1 MRRAVLCLLLAWAMV
16 TLKPA
21 TRAHA
26 QAPAQEIK
34 EITLAQQ
41 FGAIFIPLMAMEN
54 LQLIEKQAA
63 ARGIGDLKINWA
75 KMAGPSVMVDAIIS
89 GNLHFS
95 AQGVPSLALMWDRTK
110 GSVGVKAISAVT
122 NTDIY
127 LNTRNPN
134 IKSIRDFTD
143 KDRIAVPSVKV
154 STQAL
159 FLQIAAEKEWG
170 PGQHGKLDHLTVGL
184 AHPDAI
190 IAVLNP
196 VGEITAHFATS
207 PFHEAEMKAG
217 LKTVT
222 SGYQIMGGEVSNL
235 VFVTTEK
242 FRAANPNVYA
252 AVVAAMDEAIAWT
265 NADKRRAARLYME
278 MTKEKKLTEDDVT
291 AIISA
296 PGFDFT
302 KVPKKTYTF
311 AEFLHRIG
319 TLKSKPESWKDL
331 YFAEAHGLAG
341 D

>member
-1 MRRAVLCLLLAWAMV
+1 MRRAVLCLVLALAMIA
-16 TLKPA
+16 LKPA
-21 TRAHA
+21 AKA
-26 QAPAQEIK
+26 EAQEIK

-63 ARGIGDLKINWA
+63 AQGIGDLKVNWA

-110 GSVGVKAISAVT
+110 GSVGVKAISAIT

-127 LNTRNPN
+127 LNTRNPS

-143 KDRIAVPSVKV
+143 KDRIALPSVKV

-184 AHPDAI
+184 AHPDALV
-190 IAVLNP
+190 AVLNP
-196 VGEITAHFATS
+196 MGEITTHFATS
-207 PFHEAEMKAG
+207 PFHETEMKAG
-217 LKTVT
+217 FKTVT
-222 SGYQIMGGEVSNL
+222 SGYEIMGGPVSNL

-242 FRAANPNVYA
+242 FRTANPKVYA
-252 AVVAAMDEAIAWT
+252 VVVAAMDEAIAWT
-265 NADKRRAARLYME
+265 NADKRRAAKLYME
-278 MTKEKKLTEDDVT
+278 MTKEKKLSEDDVV
-291 AIISA
+291 ALISI

-302 KVPKKTYTF
+302 KEPKKTFKF
-311 AEFLHRIG
+311 AEFMHRIG
-319 TLKSKPESWKDL
+319 SLKSKPESWKDL
-331 YFAEAHGLAG
+331 YFAEAHGLPG

>member
-1 MRRAVLCLLLAWAMV
+1 MRQVVFAFAVAVVLL
-16 TLKPA
+16 TGRFTPA
-21 TRAHA
+21 AG
-26 QAPAQEIK
+26 QEVK
-34 EITLAQQ
+34 EIALAQQ

-54 LQLIEKQAA
+54 MQLIERQAQ
-63 ARGIGDLKINWA
+63 ARGIADLKVSWA
-75 KMAGPSVMVDAIIS
+75 KLAGPSVMVDAILS

-95 AQGVPSLALMWDRTK
+95 AQGVPSLSLMWDRTRT
-110 GSVGVKAISAVT
+110 GVGVKAVSAIT
-122 NTDIY
+122 NTEIY

-159 FLQIAAEKEWG
+159 FLQIAAEREWG
-170 PGQHGKLDHLTVGL
+170 VGQHTRLDHLTVGL

-190 IAVLNP
+190 AAVLNP
-196 VGEITAHFATS
+196 MSEISAHFATS

-242 FRAANPNVYA
+242 FRSGNPTVYA
-252 AVVAAMDEAIAWT
+252 AVVAALDEAIQWT
-265 NADKRRAARLYME
+265 NADKRRAAKLYME
-278 MTKEKKLTEDDVT
+278 MTKEKKLSEDDVV

-302 KVPKKTYTF
+302 KVPKKTFKF
-311 AEFLHRIG
+311 AEFMHHIG
-319 TLKSKPESWKDL
+319 ALKTKPESWKDL
-331 YFAEAHGLAG
+331 YFAEAHSLAG

>member
-1 MRRAVLCLLLAWAMV
+1 MRRLVPCLLLALGLVA
-16 TLKPA
+16 L
-21 TRAHA
+21 
-26 QAPAQEIK
+26 APTPSARAQEVK
-34 EITLAQQ
+34 EIALAQQ

-54 LQLIEKQAA
+54 MGLIEKQAA
-63 ARGIGDLKINWA
+63 ARGLGELKVTWA

-110 GSVGVKAISAVT
+110 SSVGVRAVSAIT

-134 IKSIRDFTD
+134 IQSIRDFTD

-170 PGQHGKLDHLTVGL
+170 PGQHTKLDHLTVGL
-184 AHPDAI
+184 AHPDALA
-190 IAVLNP
+190 AVLTP
-196 VGEITAHFATS
+196 VGELTAHFATS
-207 PFHEAEMKAG
+207 PFHETEMKAG

-222 SGYQIMGGEVSNL
+222 SGYKIMGGEVSNL

-242 FRAANPNVYA
+242 FRAANPKTYA
-252 AVVAAMDEAIAWT
+252 AVVAALDEAIAWT
-265 NADKRRAARLYME
+265 NADKRRAARLYMD
-278 MTKEKKLTEDDVT
+278 MTKEKKLSEDDVV

-302 KVPKKTYTF
+302 KVPKKTF
-311 AEFLHRIG
+311 KVAEFLHRIG
-319 TLKSKPESWKDL
+319 TVKTKPESWKDL
-331 YFAEAHGLAG
+331 YFSEAHGLNG

>member
-1 MRRAVLCLLLAWAMV
+1 MRQVVFALAVGVVLLAGRFS
-16 TLKPA
+16 PA
-21 TRAHA
+21 AS
-26 QAPAQEIK
+26 QEVK
-34 EITLAQQ
+34 EIAVAQQ

-54 LQLIEKQAA
+54 MQLIEKQAQ
-63 ARGIGDLKINWA
+63 ARGIGDLKVNWA
-75 KMAGPSVMVDAIIS
+75 KLAGPSVMVDAILS

-95 AQGVPSLALMWDRTK
+95 AQGVPSLSLMWDRTRT
-110 GSVGVKAISAVT
+110 GVGVKAVSAIT
-122 NTDIY
+122 NTEIY

-170 PGQHGKLDHLTVGL
+170 PGHHTRLDHLTVGL

-190 IAVLNP
+190 AAVLNP
-196 VGEITAHFATS
+196 MSEITSHFATS

-242 FRAANPNVYA
+242 FRAA
-252 AVVAAMDEAIAWT
+252 
-265 NADKRRAARLYME
+265 KLYME
-278 MTKEKKLTEDDVT
+278 MTKEKKLTEDDVV

-302 KVPKKTYTF
+302 KVPKKTFKF
-311 AEFLHRIG
+311 AEFMQHIG
-319 TLKSKPESWKDL
+319 ALKTKPESWKDL
-331 YFAEAHGLAG
+331 YFSEAHSLAG

>member
-1 MRRAVLCLLLAWAMV
+1 MRRMMLSLVAAACAA
-16 TLKPA
+16 A
-21 TRAHA
+21 TSV
-26 QAPAQEIK
+26 APARAQEVK
-34 EITLAQQ
+34 EIALAQQ

-54 LQLIEKQAA
+54 LKLIEKHAA
-63 ARGIGDLKINWA
+63 AQGVGDLKVNWA

-95 AQGVPSLALMWDRTK
+95 AQGVPSMALMWDRTK
-110 GSVGVKAISAVT
+110 SSVGVRAVSAIT

-184 AHPDAI
+184 AHPDALA
-190 IAVLNP
+190 AVLNP
-196 VGEITAHFATS
+196 QGEITSHFATS
-207 PFHEAEMKAG
+207 PFHETEMKAG
-217 LKTVT
+217 FKTVT
-222 SGYQIMGGEVSNL
+222 SGYQIMGGPVSNL

-242 FRAANPNVYA
+242 FRAANPKVYA
-252 AVVAAMDEAIAWT
+252 AVVGALDEAIAWT
-265 NADKRRAARLYME
+265 NADKRRAAKLYME
-278 MTKEKKLTEDDVT
+278 MTKERKLTEDDVV
-291 AIISA
+291 ALISV

-302 KVPKKTYTF
+302 KVPKKTFKF
-311 AEFLHRIG
+311 AEFMHRIG
-319 TLKSKPESWKDL
+319 SLKTKPESWKDL
-331 YFAEAHGLAG
+331 YFPEAHALGG

>member
-1 MRRAVLCLLLAWAMV
+1 MRRLALSLMLITALV
-16 TLKPA
+16 AGRPPTPA
-21 TRAHA
+21 A
-26 QAPAQEIK
+26 AQEVK
-34 EITLAQQ
+34 EIAVAQQ

-54 LQLIEKQAA
+54 LQLIEKQAT
-63 ARGIGDLKINWA
+63 ARGIGDIKVNWA
-75 KMAGPSVMVDAIIS
+75 KLAGPSVMVDAILS

-110 GSVGVKAISAVT
+110 GGVGVRAVSAIT

-134 IKSIRDFTD
+134 IKSIRDFTE

-170 PGQHGKLDHLTVGL
+170 PGQHARLDYMTVGL

-190 IAVLNP
+190 AAVLNP
-196 VGEITAHFATS
+196 MGEVSAHFATS

-217 LKTVT
+217 LRTVT

-235 VFVTTEK
+235 VFVTSEK
-242 FRAANPNVYA
+242 FRTANPNVYG
-252 AVVAAMDEAIAWT
+252 AVVAALDEAIAWT
-265 NADKRRAARLYME
+265 NADKRRAAKLYME
-278 MTKEKKLTEDDVT
+278 MTKEKKLSEDDVVG
-291 AIISA
+291 IISA

-302 KVPKKTYTF
+302 KVPKKTFKF
-311 AEFLHRIG
+311 AEFMHRIG
-319 TLKSKPESWKDL
+319 TLKTKPESWKDL
-331 YFAEAHGLAG
+331 YFAEAHGLGG

>member
-1 MRRAVLCLLLAWAMV
+1 MRGVMGVVVLAFGLLAGR
-16 TLKPA
+16 LPA
-21 TRAHA
+21 ATA
-26 QAPAQEIK
+26 EEVK
-34 EITLAQQ
+34 EIAVAQQ

-54 LQLIEKQAA
+54 MQLIERQAR
-63 ARGIGDLKINWA
+63 ARGMNDLKVSWA
-75 KMAGPSVMVDAIIS
+75 KLAGPSVMVDAILS

-95 AQGVPSLALMWDRTK
+95 AQGVPSLSLMWDRTR
-110 GSVGVKAISAVT
+110 GGGGVGVKAVSAIT
-122 NTDIY
+122 NTEIY

-190 IAVLNP
+190 AAVLNP
-196 VGEITAHFATS
+196 MSEITAHFATS

-242 FRAANPNVYA
+242 FRTANPSVYA
-252 AVVAAMDEAIAWT
+252 AVVAALDEAIAWT
-265 NADKRRAARLYME
+265 NADKRRAAKLYME
-278 MTKEKKLTEDDVT
+278 MSKEKKLSEDDVV

-302 KVPKKTYTF
+302 KVPKKTFKF
-311 AEFLHRIG
+311 AEFMHHIG
-319 TLKSKPESWKDL
+319 ALKTKPESWKDL
-331 YFAEAHGLAG
+331 YFPEAHALAG

>member
-1 MRRAVLCLLLAWAMV
+1 MRKGVFAVAISVLLLAGRF
-16 TLKPA
+16 TPA
-21 TRAHA
+21 AG
-26 QAPAQEIK
+26 QEVK
-34 EITLAQQ
+34 EIAVAQQ

-54 LQLIEKQAA
+54 LQLIEKQAQ
-63 ARGIGDLKINWA
+63 ARGLADLKVSWA
-75 KMAGPSVMVDAIIS
+75 KLAGPSVMVDAILS
-89 GNLHFS
+89 VNLHFS
-95 AQGVPSLALMWDRTK
+95 AQGVPSLSLMWDRTRS
-110 GSVGVKAISAVT
+110 GVGVKSVSAIT
-122 NTDIY
+122 NTEIY

-190 IAVLNP
+190 AAVLNP
-196 VGEITAHFATS
+196 VSEISTHFATS

-217 LKTVT
+217 LRTVT
-222 SGYQIMGGEVSNL
+222 SGYQIMGG
-235 VFVTTEK
+235 VFFYNVTATTEK
-242 FRAANPNVYA
+242 FRADNPKVYA
-252 AVVAAMDEAIAWT
+252 AVVAALDEAIAWT
-265 NADKRRAARLYME
+265 NVAKRRADKLNME
-278 MTKEKKLTEDDVT
+278 MTKEKKLTEDDVV

-302 KVPKKTYTF
+302 KVPKKTFKF
-311 AEFLHRIG
+311 AEFMHHIG
-319 TLKSKPESWKDL
+319 AIKGKPESWKDL
-331 YFAEAHGLAG
+331 YFAEAHSLAG

>member
-1 MRRAVLCLLLAWAMV
+1 MRRLAVSLMV
-16 TLKPA
+16 ITALIAGGRSTPA
-21 TRAHA
+21 A
-26 QAPAQEIK
+26 AQEVK
-34 EITLAQQ
+34 EIAIAQQ

-54 LQLIEKQAA
+54 LQLVEKQAA
-63 ARGIGDLKINWA
+63 ARGIGDVKVTWA
-75 KMAGPSVMVDAIIS
+75 KLAGPSVMVDAILS

-95 AQGVPSLALMWDRTK
+95 AQGVPSLALMWDRTN
-110 GSVGVKAISAVT
+110 GGVGVRAVSAIT

-134 IKSIRDFTD
+134 IKSIRDFTE

-170 PGQHGKLDHLTVGL
+170 PGQHTRLDYMTVGL

-190 IAVLNP
+190 AAVLNP
-196 VGEITAHFATS
+196 VGEVSAHFATS

-242 FRAANPNVYA
+242 FRTANPKVYA
-252 AVVAAMDEAIAWT
+252 AVVAALDEAIAWT
-265 NADKRRAARLYME
+265 NADKRRAAKLYME
-278 MTKEKKLTEDDVT
+278 MTKEKKLSEDDVV

-302 KVPKKTYTF
+302 KIPKKTFKF
-311 AEFLHRIG
+311 AEFMHRIG
-319 TLKSKPESWKDL
+319 TLKTKPESWKDL
-331 YFAEAHGLAG
+331 YFAEAHELGG

>member
-1 MRRAVLCLLLAWAMV
+1 MRRAVLALMMVAALTGGRLAS
-16 TLKPA
+16 PA
-21 TRAHA
+21 T
-26 QAPAQEIK
+26 AQELK
-34 EITLAQQ
+34 EIAIAQQ

-54 LQLIEKQAA
+54 MALVEKQAA
-63 ARGIGDLKINWA
+63 AAGIGDLKVNWA
-75 KMAGPSVMVDAIIS
+75 KLAGPSVMVDAILS

-95 AQGVPSLALMWDRTK
+95 AQGVPSMSLMWDRTK
-110 GSVGVKAISAVT
+110 GGVGVRAVSAIT
-122 NTDIY
+122 NTDIF

-143 KDRIAVPSVKV
+143 KDRIAVPSVKI

-184 AHPDAI
+184 AHPDALA
-190 IAVLNP
+190 AVLNP
-196 VGEITAHFATS
+196 MSEINSHFATS

-217 LKTVT
+217 FKTVT

-242 FRAANPNVYA
+242 FRAANPKVYA
-252 AVVAAMDEAIAWT
+252 AVVAALDEAIQWT
-265 NADKRRAARLYME
+265 NADKRRAAKLYME
-278 MTKEKKLTEDDVT
+278 MTKEKKLTEDDVV

-302 KVPKKTYTF
+302 KVPKKTFKF
-311 AEFLHRIG
+311 AEFLNRIG
-319 TLKSKPESWKDL
+319 SVKNKPESWKDL
-331 YFAEAHGLAG
+331 YFAEAHGLNG

>member
-1 MRRAVLCLLLAWAMV
+1 MRRRLLPCLMLALAA
-16 TLKPA
+16 TLY
-21 TRAHA
+21 
-26 QAPAQEIK
+26 APAARAQEVK
-34 EITLAQQ
+34 EIALAQQ

-54 LQLIEKQAA
+54 MGLIEKQAKA
-63 ARGIGDLKINWA
+63 AGIGDLKVSWA

-95 AQGVPSLALMWDRTK
+95 AQGVPSMALMWDRTK
-110 GSVGVKAISAVT
+110 GNVGVRAVSAIT

-170 PGQHGKLDHLTVGL
+170 PGQHGRLDHLTVGL

-190 IAVLNP
+190 AAVLNP
-196 VGEITAHFATS
+196 VGEVTAHFATS
-207 PFHEAEMKAG
+207 PFHETEMKAG

-242 FRAANPNVYA
+242 FRAANPKVYA
-252 AVVAAMDEAIAWT
+252 VVVAALDEAIQWT
-265 NADKRRAARLYME
+265 NADKRRAAKLYIE
-278 MTKEKKLTEDDVT
+278 MTKEKKLTEDDVV

-302 KVPKKTYTF
+302 KVPKKTFKF

-319 TLKSKPESWKDL
+319 SLKSKPEGWKDL
-331 YFAEAHGLAG
+331 YFAEAHTLAG

>member
-1 MRRAVLCLLLAWAMV
+1 MRRLAVSLMV
-16 TLKPA
+16 ITALIAGGRSIPA
-21 TRAHA
+21 T
-26 QAPAQEIK
+26 AQEAK
-34 EITLAQQ
+34 EIAIAQQ

-63 ARGIGDLKINWA
+63 ARGIGDVKVNWA
-75 KMAGPSVMVDAIIS
+75 KLAGPSVMVDAILS

-110 GSVGVKAISAVT
+110 GGVGVRAVSAIT

-170 PGQHGKLDHLTVGL
+170 PGQHTRLDHMTVGL

-190 IAVLNP
+190 AAVLNP
-196 VGEITAHFATS
+196 VGEVSAHFATS

-217 LKTVT
+217 LRTVT

-242 FRAANPNVYA
+242 FRNANPKVYG
-252 AVVAAMDEAIAWT
+252 AVVAALDEAIAWT
-265 NADKRRAARLYME
+265 NADKRRAAKLYME
-278 MTKEKKLTEDDVT
+278 MTKEKKLSEDDVV

-302 KVPKKTYTF
+302 KIPKKTFKF
-311 AEFLHRIG
+311 AEFMHRIG
-319 TLKSKPESWKDL
+319 TLKTKPESWKDL
-331 YFAEAHGLAG
+331 YFTEAHALGG

>member
-1 MRRAVLCLLLAWAMV
+1 MRQGLFSLMLGLALFGALAQPAAAEEVTEIAV
-16 TLKPA
+16 
-21 TRAHA
+21 
-26 QAPAQEIK
+26 
-34 EITLAQQ
+34 AQQ

-54 LQLIEKQAA
+54 MQLIEKQAQ
-63 ARGIGDLKINWA
+63 ARGIGGLKVSWA
-75 KMAGPSVMVDAIIS
+75 KLAGPSVMVDAILS

-95 AQGVPSLALMWDRTK
+95 AQGVPSLSLMWDRTRS
-110 GSVGVKAISAVT
+110 GVGVKAVCAIT

-127 LNTRNPN
+127 LNTRNAN
-134 IKSIRDFTD
+134 IKSIRDLTD

-159 FLQIAAEKEWG
+159 FLQIAAEQEWG

-190 IAVLNP
+190 AAVLNP
-196 VGEITAHFATS
+196 VSEITAHFATS
-207 PFHEAEMKAG
+207 PFHEAEIKAG

-242 FRAANPNVYA
+242 FRASNPNVYA
-252 AVVAAMDEAIAWT
+252 AVVAALDEAIQWT
-265 NADKRRAARLYME
+265 NADKRRAAKLYMD
-278 MTKEKKLTEDDVT
+278 MTKEKKLSEDDVV

-302 KVPKKTYTF
+302 KVPKKTFKF
-311 AEFLHRIG
+311 AEFMHRIG
-319 TLKSKPESWKDL
+319 ALKTKPESWKDL

>member
-1 MRRAVLCLLLAWAMV
+1 MRRLAVSLMV
-16 TLKPA
+16 ITALIAGGRSTPA
-21 TRAHA
+21 A
-26 QAPAQEIK
+26 AQEVK
-34 EITLAQQ
+34 EIAIAQQ

-54 LQLIEKQAA
+54 LQLVEKQAA
-63 ARGIGDLKINWA
+63 ARGIGDVKVTWA
-75 KMAGPSVMVDAIIS
+75 KLAGPSVMVDAILS

-110 GSVGVKAISAVT
+110 GGVGVRAVSAIT

-134 IKSIRDFTD
+134 IKSIRDFTE

-170 PGQHGKLDHLTVGL
+170 PGQHTRLDYMTVGL

-190 IAVLNP
+190 AAVLNP
-196 VGEITAHFATS
+196 VGEVSAHFATS

-242 FRAANPNVYA
+242 FRTANPKVYA
-252 AVVAAMDEAIAWT
+252 AVVAALDEAIAWT
-265 NADKRRAARLYME
+265 NADKRRAAKLYME
-278 MTKEKKLTEDDVT
+278 MTKEKKLSEDDVV

-302 KVPKKTYTF
+302 KIPKKTFKF
-311 AEFLHRIG
+311 AEFMHRIG
-319 TLKSKPESWKDL
+319 TLKTKPESWKDL
-331 YFAEAHGLAG
+331 YFAEAHELGG